1 MTFINVLMTVTF
13 VLIVFSSIS
22 TEITLGLSN
31 VSRWLYKMV
40 VPLEISWRTTFTTH
54 FAWMASI
61 HLPFH
66 LPQVSWI
73 GSMGNFKMQIFS
85 SARVLHSEHHYSI
98 ISLLAFISVTTIA
111 IIIIISIIFHHK
123 SCQKNI
129 KNKNIYH
136 GHHVI

>member
-1 MTFINVLMTVTF
+1 MTFINVFMTVTF

-40 VPLEISWRTTFTTH
+40 VPLEISWKTTFTTH

-73 GSMGNFKMQIFS
+73 GSMGNFKMQIFFPPQGSCIPNTTILLSACWHS
-85 SARVLHSEHHYSI
+85 SV
-98 ISLLAFISVTTIA
+98 SLLLPSSLSLLSFFIIKVVKK
-111 IIIIISIIFHHK
+111 ISKIKIF
-123 SCQKNI
+123 I
-129 KNKNIYH
+129 M
-136 GHHVI
+136 VIM